1 MAKTLGE
8 RILWGVALALF
19 LAFIL
24 WWGIY
29 GPEYAPG
36 PTSTPTTDV
45 ANNSGQKTALFV
57 ARQLAMAAKTGN
69 HGWCVR
75 FTDEELVAALEYLE
89 GDEMRPLAIF
99 LEVGEEVGVAPLAI
113 PEAAMTCAEH
123 RRSE

>member
-36 PTSTPTTDV
+36 PTSTPTMDV
-45 ANNSGQKTALFV
+45 ANNSGQKTTLFV

-69 HGWCVR
+69 HGWCDR
-75 FTDEELVAALEYLE
+75 FTDEELVAALEYLA
-89 GDEMRPLAIF
+89 RI
-99 LEVGEEVGVAPLAI
+99 
-113 PEAAMTCAEH
+113 H
-123 RRSE
+123 RRTPMDGVRTAAVWVRELQGRWLGTLG